1 MNSLL
6 KMAYQCVTVKD
17 LMKSG
22 QEEGWIGKSV
32 ELNGWVYAM
41 RIQGANSE
49 GERSFGF
56 ASIIDGSTV
65 KHMQVIMNL
74 EKCKEEKTI
83 ESITAALKEVKKGG
97 MVRARGT
104 IVACPASNNKEQ
116 KTELLCDYLTMYGTM
131 ETSKYPIAK
140 QRLPLETTR
149 HHPHLRPRTKDMVAV
164 TIIHNKAA
172 SLIHQFFGGK
182 GYVWAK
188 TPLLT
193 ANDCEGAGE
202 TFHIWCDEDERLLT
216 ERIRRQVETQMDPEK
231 SKALMDKLEKEQ
243 SELESQL
250 KQAIDDLNTLNTEI
264 DAKVDVTQKMKDLKT
279 RIKDLMSMFDTKTQE
294 IETLKEGWGLSEKK
308 MKSFFNEKVHLS
320 VSGQLHGEALAHGMM
335 KIYTFG
341 PTFRADPSVTS
352 RHLAEFWMVEPEVGP
367 ISFDGLKQLA
377 SDFVK
382 YVVGNVLVDCRD
394 ELEFLQKEHKPELI
408 STLET
413 ILKDDF
419 IQVSYTQ
426 AINLLKE
433 GIKEHKVRVY
443 DPETT
448 KEKDIKKW
456 SKKQYLITQAPVWG
470 MDLKSEHE
478 RYLTD
483 VLFKK
488 PVIVYNYP
496 KTLKP
501 FYMKPTTSAPEEG
514 QEGETVEA
522 MDVLV
527 PFMGELIGGSMRED
541 DYEALKTVMDAEGI
555 TEGLEWYLDLRK
567 YSSFPHGGFG
577 LGFERLVK
585 ILTGMDSI
593 RDVMPFPRYNGHIFA

>member
-1 MNSLL
+1 
-6 KMAYQCVTVKD
+6 MAYQTVTVKD
-17 LMKSG
+17 LMSSG
-22 QEEGWIGKSV
+22 KEEGWIGKSV

-41 RIQGANSE
+41 RVQGANDE
-49 GERSFGF
+49 GKSSFGF

-74 EKCKEEKTI
+74 EKCKEEATI
-83 ESITAALKEVKKGG
+83 ESITLALKQVKKGS
-97 MVRARGT
+97 MIRARGT
-104 IVACPASNNKEQ
+104 IVACPPQNNTEQ

-131 ETSKYPIAK
+131 ETHKYPISK
-140 QRLPLETTR
+140 QRLALETTR

-164 TIIHNKAA
+164 TLIHNKTA
-172 SLIHQFFGGK
+172 SLIHQFFYEK

-202 TFHIWCDEDERLLT
+202 TFHIWCDEDEKLLT
-216 ERIRRQVETQMDPEK
+216 QRIRHQVETQMNPAK
-231 SKALMDKLEKEQ
+231 SDAQMQELEKEQ
-243 SELESQL
+243 TDLNSQL
-250 KQAIDDLNTLNTEI
+250 RTSIDELKTLNI
-264 DAKVDVTQKMKDLKT
+264 AMDAGEDVKQKLKDLKSK
-279 RIKDLMSMFDTKTQE
+279 IKDLLTAVSTTTTQVD
-294 IETLKEGWGLSEKK
+294 TLKEGWGLSEKK
-308 MKSFFNEKVHLS
+308 MKSFFNDKVHLS

-419 IQVSYTQ
+419 VQLSYTQ

-433 GIKEHKVRVY
+433 GVKDHKIRVY
-443 DPETT
+443 DPATT
-448 KEKDIKKW
+448 KDKDLKKW
-456 SKKQYLITQAPVWG
+456 SKKQYLITQAPEWG

-478 RYLTD
+478 RYFTD
-483 VLFKK
+483 VLYQK

-496 KTLKP
+496 KKLKP
-501 FYMKPTTSAPEEG
+501 FYMKPSSTEMEEG

-522 MDVLV
+522 MDVLI

-541 DYEALKTVMDAEGI
+541 DYETLKAVMDEQGI
-555 TEGLEWYLDLRK
+555 TKGLEWYLDLRK

-585 ILTGMDSI
+585 IMTGMDSI